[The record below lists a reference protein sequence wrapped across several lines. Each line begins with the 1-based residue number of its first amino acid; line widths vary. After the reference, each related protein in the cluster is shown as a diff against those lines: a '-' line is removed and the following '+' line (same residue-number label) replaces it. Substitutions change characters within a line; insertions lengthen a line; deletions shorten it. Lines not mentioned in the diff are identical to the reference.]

1 MIGTLRGRIWK
12 FGDDINTDMMIPA
25 VALGKSEEDMLKHCF
40 SVIRPGWADL
50 VHRGDMIVAG
60 RNFGTG
66 SSRPGARVL
75 KALGIDCLL
84 AESINGLFLRN
95 CVNFGLPA
103 LPCTGVFEAFEEG
116 DNAEVDLRRGKITNQ
131 TSGVVLETSPFP
143 EMLLKII
150 NAGGIIAMLEA
161 EGYLEEA

>member
-1 MIGTLRGRIWK
+1 MVNILRGRIWK
-12 FGDDINTDMMIPA
+12 FGDDINTDLMIPA
-25 VALGKSEEDMLKHCF
+25 VALGKSKEDMLKYCF
-40 SVIRPGWADL
+40 SAIRPGWVDL
-50 VHRGDMIVAG
+50 VQTGDMIVGG

-103 LPCTGVFEAFEEG
+103 LSCPGVFEAFEEG
-116 DNAEVDLRRGKITNQ
+116 DHAEVDLRQGKITNQ
-131 TSGVVLETSPFP
+131 TSGVVLRTSPLP